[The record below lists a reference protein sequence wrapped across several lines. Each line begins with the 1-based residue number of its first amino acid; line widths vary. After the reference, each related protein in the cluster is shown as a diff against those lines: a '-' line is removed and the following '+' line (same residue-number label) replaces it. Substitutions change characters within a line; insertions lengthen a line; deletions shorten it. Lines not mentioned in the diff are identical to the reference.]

1 MVNSHFIM
9 NSCKKKWLLQGSYQH
24 KRKME
29 ATEIDGRQSQS
40 LFQLQRQWQLYVLAV
55 QANVNWRMIAVLMMI
70 GYVGSMTSK
79 KFWKRYVT
87 RGWLLFWAMLFCWHI
102 LILTIKI
109 MVPLHM
115 MEALSPK
122 NLKIYVGEGVDK
134 VLRCKLCWH
143 IAADEKTEYRVI
155 EWDQSIQVTHIL
167 NIWYF

>member
-1 MVNSHFIM
+1 
-9 NSCKKKWLLQGSYQH
+9 
-24 KRKME
+24 ME

-40 LFQLQRQWQLYVLAV
+40 LFQMQRQWQLYELAV
-55 QANVNWRMIAVLMMI
+55 QANVNWRTIVVLMMI
-70 GYVGSMTSK
+70 GYASSIASK
-79 KFWKRYVT
+79 KCWRSYMT
-87 RGWLLFWAMLFCWHI
+87 RKQLRFWARFFCWHV
-102 LILTIKI
+102 LILTIKT

-115 MEALSPK
+115 TKTLSPQI
-122 NLKIYVGEGVDK
+122 LKIYVGEGVDK